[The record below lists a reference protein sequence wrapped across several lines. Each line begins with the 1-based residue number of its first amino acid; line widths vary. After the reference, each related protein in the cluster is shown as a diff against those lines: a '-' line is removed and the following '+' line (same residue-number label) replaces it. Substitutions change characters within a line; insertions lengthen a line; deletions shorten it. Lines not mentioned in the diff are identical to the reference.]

1 MKQRLSLW
9 LLINFQLLA
18 ITGCYF
24 HRPMVYKPDI
34 VLKKD
39 DQPCISIPR
48 SEVSFFS
55 KNKQFDIITTE
66 IFQEGVGQLW
76 VKNYFDPLD
85 FGLPKKY
92 YVQVGECLN
101 FDYPF
106 QNNIIYSINFESN
119 IRGNDESKKMTQKT
133 WAREFRIKK
142 DTDGT
147 VKLLL
152 DLDAREDK

>member
-9 LLINFQLLA
+9 LLINLQLLV

-24 HRPMVYKPDI
+24 HRPMVYRPDI

-39 DQPCISIPR
+39 GQPCISIPR
-48 SEVSFFS
+48 SEVSFFN
-55 KNKQFDIITTE
+55 KDKQFDIITADV
-66 IFQEGVGQLW
+66 FQLGIGTLW
-76 VKNYFDPLD
+76 EKQYYDIQNL
-85 FGLPKKY
+85 GLASKY
-92 YVQVGECLN
+92 HVQVGECLR
-101 FDYPF
+101 FEYRF
-106 QNNIIYSINFESN
+106 QENITYSIGFVTTV
-119 IRGNDESKKMTQKT
+119 RGNDETKNWTKKT
-133 WAREFRIKK
+133 WDREFRIKK

>member
-1 MKQRLSLW
+1 MKQRLILW

-39 DQPCISIPR
+39 GQPCISIPR
-48 SEVSFFS
+48 SEVSFFN

-66 IFQEGVGQLW
+66 IFQEGVGQLR
-76 VKNYFDPLD
+76 VKDYFDPLN
-85 FGLPKKY
+85 FGSPKKY
-92 YVQVGECLN
+92 YVQIGECLN

-106 QNNIIYSINFESN
+106 QNNIIYSINFEST

-152 DLDAREDK
+152 DLNAREDK

>member
-9 LLINFQLLA
+9 FLINFQLLA

-39 DQPCISIPR
+39 GQPCINIPV
-48 SEVSFFS
+48 SETRFHS
-55 KNKQFDIITTE
+55 NRQFDILMGE
-66 IFQEGVGQLW
+66 IVQEGVGTLW
-76 VKNYFDPLD
+76 RKMYFNIQNIN
-85 FGLPKKY
+85 LPIKY
-92 YVQVGECLN
+92 YVQAGECLH
-101 FDYPF
+101 FEYLF
-106 QNNIIYSINFESN
+106 QENITYSIDFVSTV
-119 IRGNDESKKMTQKT
+119 RGNDEQKT

>member
-24 HRPMVYKPDI
+24 HRPMVYRPDI

-39 DQPCISIPR
+39 GQPCISIPM
-48 SEVSFFS
+48 SETRFHS
-55 KNKQFDIITTE
+55 NRQLEIIMIE
-66 IFQEGVGQLW
+66 VVQEGIRPNW
-76 VKNYFDPLD
+76 VKYYYN
-85 FGLPKKY
+85 LPQKY
-92 YVQVGECLN
+92 HIQAQECLH
-101 FDYPF
+101 FDYYF
-106 QNNIIYSINFESN
+106 QNNVFYTIDFVSTVN
-119 IRGNDESKKMTQKT
+119 GSKKVRNREQKT
-133 WAREFRIKK
+133 WDREFRIKK

>member
-39 DQPCISIPR
+39 GQPCISIPV
-48 SEVSFFS
+48 SETRFHS
-55 KNKQFDIITTE
+55 NRQFDILMGE
-66 IFQEGVGQLW
+66 VVQEGVGTLW
-76 VKNYFDPLD
+76 RKMYFNIQNIN
-85 FGLPKKY
+85 LPIKY
-92 YVQVGECLN
+92 YVQAGECLH
-101 FDYPF
+101 FEYLF
-106 QNNIIYSINFESN
+106 QENITYSIDFVSTV
-119 IRGNDESKKMTQKT
+119 RGNDEQKT
-133 WAREFRIKK
+133 WDREFRIKK
-142 DTDGT
+142 DADGT